1 MHIHKFISS
10 HKAGKHRF
18 PLNTHTHTRANVNG
32 GDDARIS
39 RPLLA
44 ARLGWRAEQFTVQSG
59 RLEILS
65 ILTTCEPPAPRTRP
79 PSFDTISRSHCG
91 RLAFTFFPPLHLN
104 CSLGVCSCSHER
116 ALQSQMCEET
126 VSKLGFCLS
135 KFSSCTRCLWQMGLR
150 LWFEFQSRAT
160 NKFHRRPPPPKVP
173 SGTKRSVTIFDN
185 EIETE
190 TFVLNSVISKPQTS
204 LKWGELKEYSEI
216 TTSVDRRHNG
226 RAASPLLTLFA

>member
-1 MHIHKFISS
+1 MRTSTAAMMH
-10 HKAGKHRF
+10 A
-18 PLNTHTHTRANVNG
+18 
-32 GDDARIS
+32 
-39 RPLLA
+39 LA
-44 ARLGWRAEQFTVQSG
+44 APCSQHGLGEEQSNLQYRAGGSKSFPYWQHVN
-59 RLEILS
+59 
-65 ILTTCEPPAPRTRP
+65 PPAPRTRP

>member
-1 MHIHKFISS
+1 MKSRAIYSTEREARNPFHTDNMWTP
-10 HKAGKHRF
+10 
-18 PLNTHTHTRANVNG
+18 PLPEHVH
-32 GDDARIS
+32 
-39 RPLLA
+39 
-44 ARLGWRAEQFTVQSG
+44 
-59 RLEILS
+59 
-65 ILTTCEPPAPRTRP
+65 PRSTQY
-79 PSFDTISRSHCG
+79 
-91 RLAFTFFPPLHLN
+91 LAFTFFPPLHLN

-116 ALQSQMCEET
+116 ALQSQMCEES

>member
-1 MHIHKFISS
+1 MWTPPLPEHVHPRSTQYLAHI
-10 HKAGKHRF
+10 AG
-18 PLNTHTHTRANVNG
+18 G
-32 GDDARIS
+32 
-39 RPLLA
+39 LLS
-44 ARLGWRAEQFTVQSG
+44 L
-59 RLEILS
+59 
-65 ILTTCEPPAPRTRP
+65 
-79 PSFDTISRSHCG
+79 
-91 RLAFTFFPPLHLN
+91 FPPLHLN

-116 ALQSQMCEET
+116 ALQSQMCEES

-150 LWFEFQSRAT
+150 LWFEFQSWAT